1 MRSSTATSRKSVDR
15 MVETFPPQFQRIN
28 IEDRYRG
35 CLLGGAVG
43 DALGAPVEFMSRAVI
58 QAYFGVGGIQE
69 YAPAFGRVGAIT
81 DDTQMTLFTAEG
93 LLRSW
98 ARDFSHD
105 PKAIPGEIAM
115 AYQRWLCTQGVKHPM
130 HNHCLQGALIAQEE
144 LFARRAPG
152 LTCLAG
158 LQGMAEKDDVSKND
172 SKGCGGVMRVAPIGM
187 YFARLAQYQNAKPA
201 ELTADAFAL
210 GCRAAAITHGH
221 LTGQLASGTFVVI
234 LMDLLNGT
242 PLDSAID
249 SALGVLAGHAHNAET
264 SRAIGQARRLATER
278 PHDAQALAQLGAG
291 WIAEEALAIAV
302 YCALSAPDLRS
313 GVVLAVN
320 HGGDSDSTGSMA
332 GQLLGAMYGAMAI
345 PRSWLGSLELHSLI
359 AAMADDLA
367 AFVMWRAGGD
377 AAQEYGRKPR
387 QCHQSDALKYGGSWR
402 NSG

>member
-1 MRSSTATSRKSVDR
+1 M
-15 MVETFPPQFQRIN
+15 
-28 IEDRYRG
+28 
-35 CLLGGAVG
+35 G
-43 DALGAPVEFMSRAVI
+43 DALGAPVEFMSRAEI
-58 QAYFGVGGIQE
+58 QAHFGAGGIQE
-69 YAPAFGRVGAIT
+69 YVPAFGRVGAIT

-105 PKAIPGEIAM
+105 PKAIPGEMAM

-130 HNHCLQGALIAQEE
+130 HDHCLQGALIEHEE

-152 LTCLAG
+152 LTCLSG
-158 LQGMAEKDDVSKND
+158 LQGMAEKDDVAKND

-187 YFARLAQYQNAKPA
+187 YFARLAQYPNAKPA
-201 ELTADAFAL
+201 ALMRKAFAL

-221 LTGQLASGTFVVI
+221 PTGQLASGTFVVI
-234 LMDLLNGT
+234 LMELLNGT
-242 PLDSAID
+242 PLDPAID
-249 SALGVLAGHAHNAET
+249 SALRVLAAHEYNAET

-278 PHDAQALAQLGAG
+278 PHDAEALAQLGAG
-291 WIAEEALAIAV
+291 WVAEEALAIAV

-332 GQLLGAMYGAMAI
+332 GQLLGAMYGATAI
-345 PRSWLGSLELHSLI
+345 PRSWLDSLELHSLI

-367 AFVMWRAGGD
+367 AYVTWDATGD
-377 AAQEYGRKPR
+377 AAQKNGRTPR
-387 QCHQSDALKYGGSWR
+387 HEHKTDALEYGGSWR

>member
-1 MRSSTATSRKSVDR
+1 MAD
-15 MVETFPPQFQRIN
+15 TFPLQCERIK
-28 IEDRYRG
+28 IQDRYRG

-43 DALGAPVEFMSRAVI
+43 DALGAPVEFMSRAEI
-58 QAYFGVGGIQE
+58 QAHFGAGGIQE
-69 YAPAFGRVGAIT
+69 YVPAFGRVGAIT

-105 PKAIPGEIAM
+105 PKAIPGEMAM

-130 HNHCLQGALIAQEE
+130 HDHCLQGALIEHEE

-152 LTCLAG
+152 LTCLSG
-158 LQGMAEKDDVSKND
+158 LQGMAEKDDVAKND

-201 ELTADAFAL
+201 ALMRKAFAL

-221 LTGQLASGTFVVI
+221 PTGQLASGTFVVI
-234 LMDLLNGT
+234 LLELLNGT
-242 PLDSAID
+242 PLDPAID
-249 SALGVLAGHAHNAET
+249 SALRVLAAHEYNAET

-278 PHDAQALAQLGAG
+278 PHDAEALAQLGAG
-291 WIAEEALAIAV
+291 WVAEEALAIAV

-332 GQLLGAMYGAMAI
+332 GQLLGAMYGATAI
-345 PRSWLGSLELHSLI
+345 PRSWLDSLELHSLI

-367 AFVMWRAGGD
+367 AYVTWDATGD
-377 AAQEYGRKPR
+377 AAQKNGRTPR
-387 QCHQSDALKYGGSWR
+387 HEHKTDALEYGGSWR